1 MKYFFKTLIFIP
13 IIGCLIFFIF
23 LFFTI
28 YVVPV
33 NDNSYSLA
41 HIDKIKMLD
50 TSKKKIVLFGGSN
63 VAFGF
68 KSDLLEEKF
77 PEYDIIN
84 AGTHA
89 SLGMR
94 YPLKEIKEKL
104 NEGDVL
110 IIFPEYDQF
119 NGGYGGTPLFEV
131 CLYKKNFKNLEFKEF
146 LSGIQHI
153 KDFFLTQLNSRVSSK
168 MYGKGFVYD
177 RRGFNKNGD
186 YIEHYKFK
194 IKNNLECQPFTIKE
208 IDKSI
213 LQFFY
218 SIKSELEKKNVKVLF
233 FPPVFQKSSALMS
246 LKEIKKISEEMETNK
261 TPFLSK
267 PEIYFLEDKDFYDTI
282 YHLNEKGGEI
292 RTKKLIKDL
301 KNNFTIEWLFV
312 K

>member
-23 LFFTI
+23 LFFTTYI
-28 YVVPV
+28 VPV
-33 NDNSYSLA
+33 NDNSYSFA
-41 HIDKIKMLD
+41 HIDKINMLN
-50 TSKKKIVLFGGSN
+50 TNKKKMILFGGSN

-68 KSDLLEEKF
+68 KSDLLEKEF
-77 PEYDIIN
+77 LEYDVIN

-104 NEGDVL
+104 KAGDVL
-110 IIFPEYDQF
+110 IIFPEYEQF
-119 NGGYGGTPLFEV
+119 NGGYGGTSLLEI
-131 CLYKKNFKNLEFKEF
+131 CLCKKNFKNLEFKEF
-146 LSGIQHI
+146 LNGMQHI

-177 RRGFNKNGD
+177 RRGFNENGD

-194 IKNNLECQPFTIKE
+194 IENNLESQPLTIKE

-218 SIKSELEKKNVKVLF
+218 SMKTELEKKNVKVLF

-246 LKEIKKISEEMETNK
+246 LEEIKKISEEMEINK
-261 TPFLSK
+261 TPFLVK
-267 PEIYFLEDKDFYDTI
+267 PEIYFLRNEYFYDTV
-282 YHLNEKGGEI
+282 YHLNKKGAQV
-292 RTKKLIKDL
+292 RTNILIENL
-301 KNNFTIEWLFV
+301 ENIEFY
-312 K
+312 

>member
-84 AGTHA
+84 TGTHA

-119 NGGYGGTPLFEV
+119 NGGYGGTSLLEI
-131 CLYKKNFKNLEFKEF
+131 CLCKKNFKNLEFKE
-146 LSGIQHI
+146 LLNGMQHI
-153 KDFFLTQLNSRVSSK
+153 KDFFLTQLNSKVSSEI
-168 MYGKGFVYD
+168 YGKVFVYD
-177 RRGFNKNGD
+177 RRGFNENGD
-186 YIEHYKFK
+186 YIEHYKFE
-194 IKNNLECQPFTIKE
+194 IENNLESQPLTIKE

-218 SIKSELEKKNVKVLF
+218 SIKIELENKNIKVLF

-246 LKEIKKISEEMETNK
+246 LEEIKKISEEMKINK
-261 TPFLSK
+261 TPFLVK
-267 PEIYFLEDKDFYDTI
+267 PEIYFLGDKYFYDTV
-282 YHLNEKGGEI
+282 YHLNKEGAQV
-292 RTKKLIKDL
+292 RTNILIGDL
-301 KNNFTIEWLFV
+301 QSIKFY
-312 K
+312 